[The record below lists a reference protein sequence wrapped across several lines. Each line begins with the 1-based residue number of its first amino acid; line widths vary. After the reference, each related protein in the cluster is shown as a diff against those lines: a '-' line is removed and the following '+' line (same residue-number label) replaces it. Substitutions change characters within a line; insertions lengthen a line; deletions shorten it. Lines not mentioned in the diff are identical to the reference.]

1 MLSLRPE
8 LDDEPLYDD
17 EDEDED
23 DDRLPPIQQVGS
35 RLSNS
40 KSSKTP
46 SPQMIFFF
54 QEKGDGEKLFESRS
68 DLRDDDD
75 DDDRRR
81 RRPDSRLSLRSH
93 ER

>member
-8 LDDEPLYDD
+8 LDDEPLYEDD
-17 EDEDED
+17 DDDDD

-35 RLSNS
+35 RFSNS

-46 SPQMIFFF
+46 SPQMIFF